1 MTQGFINE
9 ARRFLQLR
17 DQIKDLEAQAKD
29 LRGELKTL
37 GDALAAKMEDM
48 GVENFALDDAT
59 FFLRATLRANVPAD
73 AREDFYAALRQREM
87 GYLIKETIPANTL
100 TAFVKEQLVDNGGV
114 LPPWMEGMVSVY
126 SAPEVAARA
135 R

>member
-37 GDALAAKMEDM
+37 GDALAAEMEDM

-59 FFLRATLRANVPAD
+59 FYLRATLRASVPVD
-73 AREDFYAALRQREM
+73 AREDFYAALRQRDM

-114 LPPWMEGMVSVY
+114 LPPWMEGMVSVF

>member
-1 MTQGFINE
+1 
-9 ARRFLQLR
+9 
-17 DQIKDLEAQAKD
+17 
-29 LRGELKTL
+29 
-37 GDALAAKMEDM
+37 
-48 GVENFALDDAT
+48 
-59 FFLRATLRANVPAD
+59 
-73 AREDFYAALRQREM
+73 M

-114 LPPWMEGMVSVY
+114 LPHWMEGMVSVF

>member
-37 GDALAAKMEDM
+37 GDALAAEMEDM

-59 FFLRATLRANVPAD
+59 FYLRATLRANVPAD
-73 AREDFYAALRQREM
+73 AREDF
-87 GYLIKETIPANTL
+87 
-100 TAFVKEQLVDNGGV
+100 
-114 LPPWMEGMVSVY
+114 
-126 SAPEVAARA
+126 
-135 R
+135 

>member
-1 MTQGFINE
+1 
-9 ARRFLQLR
+9 
-17 DQIKDLEAQAKD
+17 
-29 LRGELKTL
+29 
-37 GDALAAKMEDM
+37 M

-59 FFLRATLRANVPAD
+59 FYLRATLRANVPAD
-73 AREDFYAALRQREM
+73 AREDFYAALRQRDM

-114 LPPWMEGMVSVY
+114 LPPWMEGMVSVF